1 MNNQIAALVLTAAA
15 TGCTHYANVDR
26 VDGTEGVEVY
36 ESAKT
41 DRNGIVRATVQE
53 RISTSADGC
62 QDVRLRKDYYS
73 SEGELERRVVERRQC
88 GYTVMRLDDEFEGT
102 AHTRRLQVDRD
113 RDGHF
118 EREIVREDD
127 KQPGLLTRR
136 YAAPRF
142 N

>member
-1 MNNQIAALVLTAAA
+1 MKNAIAALVISSAA

-36 ESAKT
+36 ESART
-41 DRNGIVRATVQE
+41 DRNGTVRATVQE
-53 RISTSADGC
+53 RISTSIDGRE
-62 QDVRLRKDYYS
+62 DVRIRKDYYS
-73 SEGELERRVVERRQC
+73 PEGELQRRVVERRQC
-88 GYTVMRLDDEFEGT
+88 GYTVMRLDDEFDGT
-102 AHTRRLQVDRD
+102 AHTRRLWVDRD

-127 KQPGLLTRR
+127 KHPGLLTQH

-142 N
+142 Q